1 MTPSAATA
9 AARTMPADVG
19 SRRRHVVALV
29 EEPRPARPARPSA
42 PERSRPAAVQR
53 AGVRAGR
60 GGARRASGR
69 ETRPSVVA
77 AVLSASPALDVSLP
91 SVELP
96 RIQLPSFDLSGLRPR
111 RPALRVPRPK
121 ELVGV
126 VRTAPDHAVTKFL
139 ASTRV
144 WIGVVAVLLVGL
156 VFMQVKLLHINAGIG
171 ENVAKISL
179 LERQN
184 AELRTGVSAL
194 SSDSRIVAEAQR
206 MGFVEPPVGS
216 SHFASWRAGSASR
229 ALALLSPLSTDGPG
243 MTVGNDPTVSS
254 QSSSTVS
261 ESSVQQSQEPTT
273 VATSEP
279 QAPSPSHQTPKT
291 PSTTAAATDGGS
303 APLSG

>member
-29 EEPRPARPARPSA
+29 EAPRPARPAKPAA
-42 PERSRPAAVQR
+42 PARSRPASVQR
-53 AGVRAGR
+53 PGVRAGR
-60 GGARRASGR
+60 GSARRFSGR
-69 ETRPSVVA
+69 ATRASVA
-77 AVLSASPALDVSLP
+77 AVGLSSSPAVELSLP
-91 SVELP
+91 AVELP
-96 RIQLPSFDLSGLRPR
+96 RIQLPSFDLSGLRPH

-121 ELVGV
+121 DIVGV
-126 VRTAPDHAVTKFL
+126 VRTAPDHAVTEFL

-171 ENVAKISL
+171 TNVAKISL

-184 AELRTGVSAL
+184 AELRMGVSAL
-194 SSDSRIVAEAQR
+194 GSDSRIVAEAQR

-229 ALALLSPLSTDGPG
+229 ALALLSPLGSNGAGMVDGSGNTASNQSSTASSAPSVPQSQGTT
-243 MTVGNDPTVSS
+243 TVASS
-254 QSSSTVS
+254 QS
-261 ESSVQQSQEPTT
+261 Q
-273 VATSEP
+273 
-279 QAPSPSHQTPKT
+279 PSAPSHQAPKT